1 MKRPCKPQRMLWVV
15 RFNGVVYGKR
25 HRSQG
30 KAERFVEKMK
40 ERVNMAQER
49 FDVVKFENLTEHV
62 EVMVREAEEGGVRD
76 AAGEAADAM
85 LLASAELRRLQGIED
100 RLMSLIAFKRSQIAE
115 DRRVAAEQ
123 GVSWLGVNSRTISAN
138 MLDGEVQNLEKVLG
152 HGTE

>member
-15 RFNGVVYGKR
+15 RKDGRVVGKR

-30 KAERFVEKMK
+30 KAERFVAKLK
-40 ERVNMAQER
+40 GVVMAQER